1 MKVFLNALCPVDHG
15 WHCSGWCGGWFGR
28 TSQIHDALLVPAV
41 FVRIPGWGGPATLQG
56 ITEIVKRKT
65 NQQEKAQSTDVVTDT
80 SLPNRPLDP
89 QRSVFALE
97 HLGVRYRGK
106 RQSGE
111 SAEISQRGTGR
122 EAPSHSAS
130 SHAYR
135 LLGAALVP
143 KARLLYRSRHIR
155 RQCWSTPHTET

>member
-1 MKVFLNALCPVDHG
+1 MAGIAAVGAADGSVERRRSMMRSWSQRSSYAYP
-15 WHCSGWCGGWFGR
+15 GG
-28 TSQIHDALLVPAV
+28 
-41 FVRIPGWGGPATLQG
+41 GGPATLQG
-56 ITEIVKRKT
+56 ITVIVKRKT